1 MLRYVKS
8 RFAFPV
14 LCAAAL
20 AAVIAGC
27 GSSGSSSGSSGESG
41 GKQVAMVL
49 ANKSDP
55 FFLTMKCGAEEEAK
69 KTGTDLTVQLTNDYS
84 PDQQTEAVD
93 GVIAS
98 EPEALVIDPMDPKA
112 MFPPVDQANHGGA
125 QIVTVDGTLEDNSVN
140 SSEIVSDD
148 VHAGEVA
155 AEELA
160 KEVGEKGKVLMVA
173 LLPGVPPVEHRIE
186 GFEKGM
192 EKYPDIT
199 VLPVQY
205 DNAEP
210 TRAATIVSAT
220 LARDPDLVGIFSEN
234 PPAVQG
240 TITAL
245 RQAGKNGQIKHV
257 AFDGSPTTIEGLEE
271 GEINAII
278 VQEPRLEGQLAV
290 QQALA
295 AIEGKPTKE
304 TIVTPVLTI
313 DQQSLES
320 AKAQDTIWKSTC

>member
-1 MLRYVKS
+1 MSTLNKRKV
-8 RFAFPV
+8 A
-14 LCAAAL
+14 LLALAAAAL
-20 AAVIAGC
+20 LGIVAGC
-27 GSSGSSSGSSGESG
+27 GSSDSSGEG
-41 GKQVAMVL
+41 EKKVAMVL

-69 KTGTDLTVQLTNDYS
+69 KTNTDLTVQLTNDYS
-84 PDQQTEAVD
+84 PDQQTEAVN
-93 GVIAS
+93 GVIAT

-112 MFPPVDQANHGGA
+112 MFPPVDQANRGGA
-125 QIVTVDGTLEDNSVN
+125 AVVTVDGTLEDNSLN

-160 KEVGEKGKVLMVA
+160 KEIGEKGKVLMVA
-173 LLPGVPPVEHRIE
+173 LSPGVPPVEHRIE

-192 EKYPDIT
+192 EKFPNVT
-199 VLPVQY
+199 VLPIQY

-220 LARDPDLVGIFSEN
+220 LARDPDLAGIFSEN
-234 PPAVQG
+234 PPAVEG

-245 RQAGKNGQIKHV
+245 HQAGKNGQIKHV
-257 AFDGSPTTIEGLEE
+257 AFDGSPTTVEGLEE
-271 GEINAII
+271 GDINAII
-278 VQEPRLEGQLAV
+278 VQEPRLEGQIAV

-295 AIEGKPTKE
+295 AIEGKPTKPE
-304 TIVTPVLTI
+304 IVTPVLTI
-313 DQQSLES
+313 DQQSLQS
-320 AKAQDTIWKSTC
+320 AKAQDTIWKTSC

>member
-1 MLRYVKS
+1 MSKSNKSKLMLIV
-8 RFAFPV
+8 FA
-14 LCAAAL
+14 AAAL
-20 AAVIAGC
+20 VAVVAGC
-27 GSSGSSSGSSGESG
+27 GSSGNSEGGE
-41 GKQVAMVL
+41 KQVAMVL

-69 KTGTDLTVQLTNDYS
+69 KTNTDLAVQLTNDYS
-84 PDQQTEAVD
+84 PDQQTEAVN
-93 GVIAS
+93 GVTAT

-112 MFPPVDQANHGGA
+112 MFPPVEQANRGGA
-125 QIVTVDGTLEDNSVN
+125 KVVTVDGTLEDNSLN

-148 VHAGEVA
+148 VHAGEIA

-160 KEVGEKGKVLMVA
+160 KEIGEKGKVLMVA

-192 EKYPDIT
+192 EKYPEVT
-199 VLPVQY
+199 VLPIQY

-220 LARDPDLVGIFSEN
+220 LARDPDLAGIFSEN

-245 RQAGKNGQIKHV
+245 RQAGKAGQIKHV
-257 AFDGSPTTIEGLEE
+257 AFDGSPTTVEGLEE
-271 GEINAII
+271 GAINTII
-278 VQEPRLEGQLAV
+278 VQEPRLEGRIAV

-295 AIEGKPTKE
+295 AIEGKPNKKQ
-304 TIVTPVLTI
+304 IVTPVLTI
-313 DQQSLES
+313 DQQSLQS